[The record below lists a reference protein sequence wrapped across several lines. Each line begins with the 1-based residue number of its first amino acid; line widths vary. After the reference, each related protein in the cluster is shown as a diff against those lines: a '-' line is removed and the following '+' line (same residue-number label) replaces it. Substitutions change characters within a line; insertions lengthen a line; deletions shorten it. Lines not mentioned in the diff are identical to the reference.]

1 MLISLTGRV
10 TFGTGLPGLPG
21 EPGCTG
27 PPGPPGDTGM
37 RGQFQITSLRSRSRY
52 NLIILMDSH

>member
-10 TFGTGLPGLPG
+10 IFRTGLPGLPG

-27 PPGPPGDTGM
+27 PPGPPGDTGTK
-37 RGQFQITSLRSRSRY
+37 GQFQ
-52 NLIILMDSH
+52 NAVAHK

>member
-1 MLISLTGRV
+1 MFISLTGTV

-21 EPGCTG
+21 EPGYAG

-37 RGQFQITSLRSRSRY
+37 RGQFQITVAQK
-52 NLIILMDSH
+52 